1 MPDTHPKHFVSCVGL
16 QFLPPES
23 VTDIQIDPPASLL
36 KKLHSAKST
45 QEDYKFQL
53 SILRI

>member
-23 VTDIQIDPPASLL
+23 VTDIQIDPCKLA